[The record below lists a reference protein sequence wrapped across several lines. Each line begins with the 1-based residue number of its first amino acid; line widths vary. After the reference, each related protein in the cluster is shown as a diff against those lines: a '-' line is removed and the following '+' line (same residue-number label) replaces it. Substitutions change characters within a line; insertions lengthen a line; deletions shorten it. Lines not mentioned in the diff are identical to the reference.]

1 MRTGRP
7 IPPLIL
13 SPEER
18 GTLEQWARRPKTAQ
32 ALAQR
37 ARIILLCASGQ
48 TNSAVAE
55 TMRLTQQ
62 CVGKWRSRFVSKR
75 LDGLLDEPRP
85 GSSTHR

>member
-7 IPPLIL
+7 IPALIL

-37 ARIILLCASGQ
+37 ARIIVLCASGQ
-48 TNSAVAE
+48 TE
-55 TMRLTQQ
+55 LGCR
-62 CVGKWRSRFVSKR
+62 
-75 LDGLLDEPRP
+75 
-85 GSSTHR
+85 